1 MKTQRFDCN
10 KLKELREKQGLS
22 KSEFVLMLHDA
33 GLTLSRP
40 TYDKYE
46 DTGDD
51 LEVKDLELI
60 AQILKVNPEVFFT
73 S

>member
-1 MKTQRFDCN
+1 MKTHSFN
-10 KLKELREKQGLS
+10 KGHLKKVREAKGLG
-22 KSEFVLMLHDA
+22 KSELILQLHDA

-40 TYDKYE
+40 TYDQYE
-46 DTGDD
+46 ETGDN

-60 AQILKVNPEVFFT
+60 SKVLGEPLENFFC